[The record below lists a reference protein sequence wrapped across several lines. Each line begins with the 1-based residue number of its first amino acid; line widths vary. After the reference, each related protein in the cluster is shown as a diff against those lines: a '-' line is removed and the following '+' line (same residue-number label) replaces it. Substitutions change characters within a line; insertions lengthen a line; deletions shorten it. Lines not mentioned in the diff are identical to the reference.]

1 MPHLSLDTFF
11 FSSSGAE
18 ATEAAMKLARH
29 ATGKQNIIV
38 MQGGYHGRTVGMQ
51 KAFSKLST
59 NGARQQL
66 QPCTWCTQ

>member
-1 MPHLSLDTFF
+1 MQVMPDPSLDTFF

-38 MQGGYHGRTVGMQ
+38 MQGGYHGRTIGM
-51 KAFSKLST
+51 
-59 NGARQQL
+59 
-66 QPCTWCTQ
+66 